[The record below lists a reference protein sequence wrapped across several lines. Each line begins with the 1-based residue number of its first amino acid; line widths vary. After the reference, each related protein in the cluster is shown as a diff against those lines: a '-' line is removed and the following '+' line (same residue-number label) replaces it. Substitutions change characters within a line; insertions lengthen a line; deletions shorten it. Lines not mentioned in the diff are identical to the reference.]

1 MLTESFAR
9 LVEQAQDE
17 ALRGLGPDHTVG
29 AALLTEGGRVVR
41 GLNTHHYLGGPCAET
56 VALSNHAARCPEDP
70 VRAVVAV
77 HGPTRGVIAPCG
89 MCRQILFEIDPGIEC
104 GVPGPDGP
112 EMHPVRELLPHP
124 YDRAE
129 LSRLGGDDLRD
140 RSRTPERES
149 AAQEILTAGGH
160 VYRVRRARAEDV
172 TGVVALLADDVLG
185 RDRELAGTH
194 AYRDAFEE
202 IDADPRHLLAVV
214 VAEGGAL
221 AGTMQLTIL
230 PGLSRGGARRLQI
243 EAVRIAAGQRGG
255 GLGSAMISWAE
266 GYGRRRGATLAQLTS
281 DNVRAEAHRFYER
294 LGYAASHTG
303 FKKSLG

>member
-1 MLTESFAR
+1 MLSESLQR

-17 ALRGLGPDHTVG
+17 ARRGLGPDHTVG

-104 GVPGPDGP
+104 GVPGPEGP
-112 EMHPVRELLPHP
+112 EMHPVRALLPRP

-129 LSRLGGDDLRD
+129 LARAEGDSLRD
-140 RSRTPERES
+140 RSRTHERQPAE
-149 AAQEILTAGGH
+149 ETLTAGGRL
-160 VYRVRRARAEDV
+160 YRVRRARPEDV
-172 TGVVALLADDVLG
+172 AGLVALLADDVLG
-185 RDRELAGTH
+185 RDRESAAAE
-194 AYRDAFEE
+194 AYREAFEE

-214 VAEGGAL
+214 VAQDGAL

-243 EAVRIAAGQRGG
+243 EAVRIAAGERGQ

-266 GYGRRRGATLAQLTS
+266 EYGLRRGAVLAQLTS
-281 DNVRAEAHRFYER
+281 DNVRADAHRFYER

-303 FKKSLG
+303 FKKPLG

>member
-1 MLTESFAR
+1 MLSESLQR

-17 ALRGLGPDHTVG
+17 ARRGLGPDHTVG

-104 GVPGPDGP
+104 GVPGPEGP
-112 EMHPVRELLPHP
+112 EMHPVRALLPRP

-129 LSRLGGDDLRD
+129 LARAEGDSLRD
-140 RSRTPERES
+140 RSRTQERQPAE
-149 AAQEILTAGGH
+149 ETLTAGGRL
-160 VYRVRRARAEDV
+160 YRVRRARPEDV
-172 TGVVALLADDVLG
+172 AGLVALLADDVLG
-185 RDRELAGTH
+185 RDRESTAAE
-194 AYRDAFEE
+194 AYREAFEE

-214 VAEGGAL
+214 VAQDGAL

-243 EAVRIAAGQRGG
+243 EAVRIAAGERGQ

-266 GYGRRRGATLAQLTS
+266 EYGLRRGAVLAQLTS
-281 DNVRAEAHRFYER
+281 DNVRADAHRFYER

-303 FKKSLG
+303 FKKPLG